1 MKKIR
6 FLLCLF
12 VFCLLFSVQI
22 FAAESF
28 SVIQILPDGE
38 TVAVSHTQGIFYLPS
53 SVDIRNVSLDFE
65 GTLAYTV
72 NGETKTL
79 SKGETLDLTS
89 AKTVDARGAVC
100 YIFTFSH
107 NGKNEIFTFYHGENL
122 PSVFVATSKGISDID
137 SDKNNRDKEAK
148 IVMLSADGNVEY
160 NDRTG
165 DTKSEIKARGNA
177 TFTYLK
183 KPYQIKLGEKTAIFG
198 MEKAKTWILLA
209 NYTDQTAIHN
219 ALAFELGNALD
230 IPYNIDYRFVNLY
243 IDGEYRGL
251 YMITEKVQV
260 DNNRVDITDLE
271 KANENA
277 NEGKAGDEFS
287 IAKQTGGEVVERSIL
302 SYYTYA
308 SGMKSPEDITGGYIV
323 ELDTNRGLSE
333 PCHFVTENGNVYT
346 VKAPEYASREEME
359 YIAELFAD
367 MEEAIFSADG
377 YNQKG
382 VHYSEYI
389 DMESFAGI
397 YTAQELLKNWDAYL
411 SSMFFFKDAD
421 QDGERAKIY
430 MGSLWDMDNTL
441 GNINFNYEFGQD
453 TAYLWAQNGV
463 FQDLKRDFAKNLMC
477 HEDFQKVV
485 ENTYAKAYLA
495 VTDYL
500 SEGGW
505 LEKTVDMLLPSVT
518 MDRTRWKL
526 YDADSWLLNQAG
538 RKSSVKFVQFK
549 EYGTAHDETKDT
561 ALGFMRYY
569 LTSRM
574 DALLHL
580 IGSGEVPTPPE
591 ITETSGTSDTIQTTE
606 TQLSEH
612 TSTSGTETV
621 NTTEQTETSESLEEP
636 MDCGGIFSVVYI
648 FVTVLVLIAA
658 VVIVILIFVIKKKK

>member
-1 MKKIR
+1 MKKLR
-6 FLLCLF
+6 FAVCFF
-12 VFCLLFSVQI
+12 VFSVLLSLHV
-22 FAAESF
+22 FAAEDIT
-28 SVIQILPDGE
+28 VTQALPNGE
-38 TVAVSHTQGIFYLPS
+38 YIAISHTERVFYLPS
-53 SVDIRNVSLDFE
+53 SVDIKTLSLAFE
-65 GTLAYTV
+65 GTLSYTV
-72 NGETKTL
+72 NGETHTL
-79 SKGETLDLTS
+79 TSGDVLDLTP
-89 AKTVDARGAVC
+89 ALTVDARGGEC
-100 YIFTFSH
+100 YILTLTLS
-107 NGKNEIFTFYHGENL
+107 GKSRTFTFYHGANL

-137 SDKNNRDKEAK
+137 SNKNVRDKEAS
-148 IVMLSADGNVEY
+148 IVMLSSDGDIEY
-160 NDRTG
+160 NDSISG
-165 DTKSEIKARGNA
+165 TKSEIKARGNA

-219 ALAFELGNALD
+219 ALAFELGDALS

-260 DNNRVDITDLE
+260 DQNRVDIADLE
-271 KANENA
+271 KENENA
-277 NEGKAGDEFS
+277 NDGKAGDEFS
-287 IAKQTGGEVVERSIL
+287 IAEQTGGEVVERSIL

-308 SGMKSPEDITGGYIV
+308 SDMKSPEDITGGYIV
-323 ELDTNRGLSE
+323 ELDNNRGLSE

-377 YNQKG
+377 YNRKG
-382 VHYSEYI
+382 IHYSEYI
-389 DMESFAGI
+389 DMESFAAI

-411 SSMFFFKDAD
+411 SSMFFFKAAD
-421 QDGERAKIY
+421 ENGERAKIY
-430 MGSLWDMDNTL
+430 MGPLWDMDNTL
-441 GNINFNYEFGQD
+441 GNINFNDEFGQD

-463 FQDLKRDFAKNLMC
+463 FQDLKRDFAKNLMR
-477 HEDFQKVV
+477 HEDFQSVV
-485 ENTYAKAYLA
+485 EKTYATAYLA
-495 VTDYL
+495 ITDYL

-505 LEKTVDMLLPSVT
+505 LEKTVDTILPSVT

-526 YDADSWLLNQAG
+526 YDANAWLLNQAG

-549 EYGTAHDETKDT
+549 EYGTAHDETQNT

-574 DALLHL
+574 DALLSL

-591 ITETSGTSDTIQTTE
+591 TTDTSETVQTSVETSVSMTDTT
-606 TQLSEH
+606 
-612 TSTSGTETV
+612 
-621 NTTEQTETSESLEEP
+621 QTETSDSTEQMSEQNNP
-636 MDCGGIFSVVYI
+636 MKDGAIVSI
-648 FVTVLVLIAA
+648 I
-658 VVIVILIFVIKKKK
+658 VIVIWIAVGIIMIIKKKKQ